1 MNHMGLWVP
10 EFKESNGTG
19 IIGVSEFWGFR
30 VLWFNGSK
38 GTMVQWFLGYCG
50 SRGLGVL
57 WFKGSCG
64 TVVQGFLGYCGSRNL
79 GVLWFKGY

>member
-30 VLWFNGSK
+30 VLWFNGSMVLRVLWFK
-38 GTMVQWFLGYCG
+38 GSWGTVVQGVLGYCG
-50 SRGLGVL
+50 SRGLVAL
-57 WFKGSCG
+57 WFKGS
-64 TVVQGFLGYCGSRNL
+64 
-79 GVLWFKGY
+79 